1 MSNRGRHKK
10 KKSKYSYSWISN
22 ILSDDIINKMLNI
35 QEQHSTQHIRNLSVF
50 EKDPFAGKY
59 QQGFT
64 WADTPEKWDYWNNVL
79 TKVYDYKKDNNL

>member
-1 MSNRGRHKK
+1 MSNRGRHHK

-22 ILSDDIINKMLNI
+22 VLDDCIIDKILDT
-35 QEQHSTQHIRNLSVF
+35 QEKYSAHNTRNLSVF

-64 WADTPEKWDYWNNVL
+64 WIHTPEGYGFWNNIFE
-79 TKVYDYKKDNNL
+79 KVRNYKDINNL

>member
-22 ILSDDIINKMLNI
+22 VLSDDIINRILDI
-35 QEQHSTQHIRNLSVF
+35 QEQHSTHHIRNLNVF

-64 WADTPEKWDYWNNVL
+64 WADTPEEWDYWNEVFAKIN
-79 TKVYDYKKDNNL
+79 YYKIENNL